1 MSDTTTTST
10 TAPAN
15 RTWEGVEIPVAG
27 TYGFDLSHSRV
38 GFVVRHLMVS
48 KVRGQFSQFEGTV
61 VVAENP
67 TDSKVEVSIDAAS
80 IDTRDETRDNHLRSA
95 DFFEADSNPKL
106 TFASTA
112 VRHVKGNDFEVDGDL
127 TIHGTTKPVTLK
139 VELEGVLTDPWGMSR
154 AGFTASTEIDR
165 EDWGLTYNQA
175 LEAGGVVV
183 GKKITIEIEAEVVKQ
198 G

>member
-1 MSDTTTTST
+1 MTDVATPATA
-10 TAPAN
+10 APAN

-61 VVAENP
+61 VIAEDPTASTVQVA
-67 TDSKVEVSIDAAS
+67 IDAAS

-95 DFFEADSNPKL
+95 DFFEADAHPTMTFTSTSVEADGGEYTL
-106 TFASTA
+106 T
-112 VRHVKGNDFEVDGDL
+112 GDL
-127 TIHGTTKPVTLK
+127 TIRGVTKPVSF
-139 VELEGVLTDPWGMSR
+139 ELEFEGVANDPWGGTR
-154 AGFTASTEIDR
+154 AGFTAVTEISRKDF
-165 EDWGLTYNQA
+165 GLEWNAA

-183 GKKITIEIEAEVVKQ
+183 GDKVKIQLEIEAVKA
-198 G
+198 

>member
-1 MSDTTTTST
+1 MTDTTTT
-10 TAPAN
+10 TATPAN

-61 VVAENP
+61 VIAENP

-154 AGFTASTEIDR
+154 AGFSASTELDR

-175 LEAGGVVV
+175 LEAGGVVI

>member
-10 TAPAN
+10 AAPAN

-175 LEAGGVVV
+175 LEAGGVVI

>member
-1 MSDTTTTST
+1 MSDTSTST

-175 LEAGGVVV
+175 LEAGGVVI

>member
-1 MSDTTTTST
+1 
-10 TAPAN
+10 
-15 RTWEGVEIPVAG
+15 
-27 TYGFDLSHSRV
+27 V

-175 LEAGGVVV
+175 LEAGGVVI

>member
-1 MSDTTTTST
+1 MTDTATAPA
-10 TAPAN
+10 APAN

-48 KVRGQFSQFEGTV
+48 KVRGQFGQFEGTV

-67 TDSKVEVSIDAAS
+67 TDSKVEVAIDAAS

-154 AGFTASTEIDR
+154 AGFTASTELDR
-165 EDWGLTYNQA
+165 EEWGLTYNQA
-175 LEAGGVVV
+175 LEAGGVVI
-183 GKKITIEIEAEVVKQ
+183 GKKITIEIEAEIVKQ

>member
-1 MSDTTTTST
+1 MSDTTTST

-175 LEAGGVVV
+175 LEAGGVVI

>member
-1 MSDTTTTST
+1 MSDVATST
-10 TAPAN
+10 PTPAN

-61 VVAENP
+61 VVAEDP
-67 TDSKVEVSIDAAS
+67 TQSKVEVSIDAAS

-175 LEAGGVVV
+175 LEAGGVVI

>member
-1 MSDTTTTST
+1 MSDTTTST

-48 KVRGQFSQFEGTV
+48 KVRGQFSQFEGTI

-95 DFFEADSNPKL
+95 DFFEADTNPKL

-175 LEAGGVVV
+175 LEAGGVVI